1 MFHRKF
7 VKIAKVQ
14 HVAEIQIVI
23 TNVNVLDV
31 NVTTK
36 SKAIEEHVLKNRKP
50 KKQKKLLTRIKEN
63 GRRSDTPP
71 NSLKN

>member
-1 MFHRKF
+1 MFHEKF
-7 VKIAKVQ
+7 VTIVEVQ
-14 HVAEIQIVI
+14 HVAEIQIII

-50 KKQKKLLTRIKEN
+50 RKTKKVSN
-63 GRRSDTPP
+63 
-71 NSLKN
+71 